1 MTNIAPNTTSLR
13 MSQLKDREPSK
24 NFSGKLPFRT
34 KPDVHES
41 ISLAAKQAGKS
52 INAWMEEIL
61 QEAATKKGPNSG
73 SEAALPTSQSLQ
85 KLFQDQPDIV
95 FELIDEIKPAL
106 KSHKT
111 RDTVVLM
118 GEIEKL
124 VANYEVVRS
133 QVRRD
138 APDPTAFLLESV
150 LNQTE
155 TGSTANG
162 LNGLNGLSG
171 LSDCVTTIEAT
182 ISPRLN
188 QPDRDHLLE
197 CTRAIGQVFVSVAAI
212 RLCLKDS
219 SLDNTLNIIQQVI
232 HHFSS

>member
-1 MTNIAPNTTSLR
+1 MNLSSLTQLDSPP
-13 MSQLKDREPSK
+13 MSKHEEREPSK

-34 KPDVHES
+34 QPEVHEA
-41 ISLAAKQAGKS
+41 ITLAAKQAGKS
-52 INAWMEEIL
+52 INAWMEEAL
-61 QEAATKKGPNSG
+61 REAVKKAPNRSSDTVLAN
-73 SEAALPTSQSLQ
+73 SESLQ

-124 VANYEVVRS
+124 LANYEVVRS
-133 QVRRD
+133 QVRSD
-138 APDPTAFLLESV
+138 APDPTELLLETV
-150 LNQTE
+150 LNQTDM
-155 TGSTANG
+155 SNTA
-162 LNGLNGLSG
+162 SG
-171 LSDCVTTIEAT
+171 LKGLTDCVTTIEAT

-212 RLCLKDS
+212 RLYLKDS
-219 SLDNTLNIIQQVI
+219 SLENTLNIIQQVI
-232 HHFSS
+232 HHFST

>member
-1 MTNIAPNTTSLR
+1 MNLSSLKKVDSPP
-13 MSQLKDREPSK
+13 MSKHEEREPSK

-34 KPDVHES
+34 QPEVHES
-41 ISLAAKQAGKS
+41 IFLAAKQAGKS
-52 INAWMEEIL
+52 INAWMEEVL
-61 QEAATKKGPNSG
+61 RDAAAKKGPQST
-73 SEAALPTSQSLQ
+73 SETVLSNSQSLQ

-106 KSHKT
+106 KSNKT

-133 QVRRD
+133 QVRQD
-138 APDPTAFLLESV
+138 APDPTALLLESV
-150 LNQTE
+150 LHQTE
-155 TGSTANG
+155 TPNTVS
-162 LNGLNGLSG
+162 GLSE

-182 ISPRLN
+182 IAPRLN

-212 RLCLKDS
+212 RLYLKDS
-219 SLDNTLNIIQQVI
+219 SLENTLTIIQQVI
-232 HHFSS
+232 HHFST